1 VLVFCVLCFVLFIQ
15 VIVEKD
21 ETSDIPDI
29 DKRSDLHLCDY
40 KDLLWVCSA
49 LTIMIGRDI

>member
-1 VLVFCVLCFVLFIQ
+1 MEME